1 MDTKD
6 CTILKTLAEENNI
19 TYAARRLFM
28 TQPALSERIKKLEKE
43 FNCPIINRQ
52 ARGVEF
58 TYQGQRLVRYAEDLL
73 NSYTSVRQ
81 ELLAMGSEPRGTLNL
96 GCSNVFAKYHIP
108 HILSTFKETYP
119 HIPRLPYI
127 HYQTDPNL
135 QQTIDDWWYSH
146 YSQPPM
152 RTIEV
157 NDIDTCMKL
166 VNQGLGF
173 TILTQSCGNDYPKL
187 FKETLK
193 DLDGHIMTRDTWMY
207 TRNSALESNP
217 VQAFYSF
224 MKTWADT
231 KV

>member
-73 NSYTSVRQ
+73 NSYTTVRQ
-81 ELLAMGSEPRGTLNL
+81 ELLAMGTEPFCFFNKTPCTIEDL
-96 GCSNVFAKYHIP
+96 P
-108 HILSTFKETYP
+108 H
-119 HIPRLPYI
+119 LPYI

-173 TILTQSCGNDYPKL
+173 TILTKSCGNDYPTL
-187 FKETLK
+187 YKETLK
-193 DLDGHIMTRDTWMY
+193 SLDNHIMTRDTWMY
-207 TRNSALESNP
+207 TRHSALESKP

-224 MKTWADT
+224 MKSWANT
-231 KV
+231 RN

>member
-108 HILSTFKETYP
+108 HILSTFK
-119 HIPRLPYI
+119 
-127 HYQTDPNL
+127 
-135 QQTIDDWWYSH
+135 
-146 YSQPPM
+146 
-152 RTIEV
+152 
-157 NDIDTCMKL
+157 
-166 VNQGLGF
+166 
-173 TILTQSCGNDYPKL
+173 
-187 FKETLK
+187 
-193 DLDGHIMTRDTWMY
+193 
-207 TRNSALESNP
+207 
-217 VQAFYSF
+217 
-224 MKTWADT
+224 
-231 KV
+231 

>member
-108 HILSTFKETYP
+108 HILSTFKEAILISISSCIRASAISCTTTFLKAAYMLLSSAVLTLGLS
-119 HIPRLPYI
+119 RKN
-127 HYQTDPNL
+127 TFGPNHSASL
-135 QQTIDDWWYSH
+135 T
-146 YSQPPM
+146 
-152 RTIEV
+152 
-157 NDIDTCMKL
+157 KL
-166 VNQGLGF
+166 LV
-173 TILTQSCGNDYPKL
+173 P
-187 FKETLK
+187 
-193 DLDGHIMTRDTWMY
+193 
-207 TRNSALESNP
+207 
-217 VQAFYSF
+217 
-224 MKTWADT
+224 
-231 KV
+231 

>member
-1 MDTKD
+1 M
-6 CTILKTLAEENNI
+6 
-19 TYAARRLFM
+19 
-28 TQPALSERIKKLEKE
+28 SERIKKLEKE

-108 HILSTFKETYP
+108 HILSTFKEAYP
-119 HIPRLPYI
+119 HIDIIMYTGLSYKLYHDFLEGRLHAAIIRGAHTWTESKEHIWSEPFCFFNKTPCAVEDLPRLPYI

-152 RTIEV
+152 R
-157 NDIDTCMKL
+157 
-166 VNQGLGF
+166 
-173 TILTQSCGNDYPKL
+173 
-187 FKETLK
+187 
-193 DLDGHIMTRDTWMY
+193 
-207 TRNSALESNP
+207 
-217 VQAFYSF
+217 
-224 MKTWADT
+224 
-231 KV
+231 